1 MKRYRPCY
9 SAIMGAV
16 LLGVSAIASANIPLP
31 SALACSQ
38 QNPCASVVGNWLTI
52 DDNTKQPRG
61 VVRLYR
67 HTHDGKSTIQ
77 GVSRFGFYT
86 PGREWSE
93 TYNGP
98 YQPYQ
103 GRKNGTF
110 LIMYGYE
117 NQGHGR
123 WPNGRVIDI
132 DGGRSYK
139 SHLQL
144 EDHGNTLKVSGC
156 IASFL
161 CRSQQ
166 WIRLTDAQYQRYQ
179 ALSKSQEKIHPKGP

>member
-9 SAIMGAV
+9 LAIIGAV
-16 LLGVSAIASANIPLP
+16 LWCVSTVTCAKVPLP
-31 SALACSQ
+31 STLACSL
-38 QNPCASVVGNWLTI
+38 QNPCTSVVGNWLTI
-52 DDNTKQPRG
+52 DDKTKQPRG

-67 HTHDGKSTIQ
+67 HKHDGKTTIQ

-86 PGREWSE
+86 PGREWSK

-98 YQPYQ
+98 YKPYQ
-103 GRKNGTF
+103 GKLNGTF

-117 NQGHGR
+117 NQGDGR
-123 WPNGRVIDI
+123 WSDGHVIDI
-132 DGGRSYK
+132 DGGNSYK

-156 IASFL
+156 IVAFL

-166 WIRLTDAQYQRYQ
+166 WIRLTDAQYHRY
-179 ALSKSQEKIHPKGP
+179 LTVSKSQEIKYPKGP